1 LPRSSIGWPAE
12 GSIVRRIAV
21 VGSTASGKSTFAV
34 KLAARLA
41 LRHVELDA
49 LFWRPNWTPPD
60 DEDFRAIVRREAS
73 ADAWVMDG
81 NYSRF
86 LPITLERADAV
97 VWLDLPLR
105 TCLSRVIARTVRRA
119 RTRENLWA
127 SGNREDLRKLLG
139 RDSLVWW
146 VLKTHRRRRREHV
159 ARFADPGLA
168 DLRVF
173 RFRSSAEAERWLAT
187 IQA

>member
-1 LPRSSIGWPAE
+1 VHR
-12 GSIVRRIAV
+12 VAV
-21 VGSTASGKSTFAV
+21 VGSSASGKST
-34 KLAARLA
+34 LAARLA
-41 LRHVELDA
+41 ARLAVPHVELDA
-49 LFWRPNWTPPD
+49 LFWGPNWTPPD

-73 ADAWVMDG
+73 AGAWVMDG

-86 LPITLERADAV
+86 LPITLERADTV

-105 TCLSRVIARTVRRA
+105 TCLWRVIARTVHRV
-119 RTRENLWA
+119 RTHENLWA
-127 SGNREDLRKLLG
+127 SRNREELRKQLG
-139 RDSLVWW
+139 RDSLVWY

-168 DLRVF
+168 HLRIF
-173 RFRSSAEAERWLAT
+173 RFRSSAEADRWLAT